1 MAAAFLEAVTPAGV
15 TATAGAVRELHD
27 QHEARLAGQRLAL
40 ERAQFESDRA
50 RRQFDACEPEHRLV
64 ARSLERA
71 LEDALAAVEREH
83 GKLATL
89 EQARPAPLTDEECQ
103 ALKRLARDL
112 PRLWEAK
119 TTTDR
124 DQGALARA
132 DQRGG
137 RDRPRR

>member
-1 MAAAFLEAVTPAGV
+1 VAAAFLEAVTPAGV

-64 ARSLERA
+64 ARSLER
-71 LEDALAAVEREH
+71 EH